1 MAIPNR
7 QGTRACHSHLSP
19 WESYNLKSCFVFS
32 YEVELL
38 WYMDIWEGYYGR
50 PILWQSLIGRGP
62 WHAIPIFL
70 LENHMVGLIR
80 FVTVHDSAMQSRLPF
95 SSVLPHFCTRKLL
108 RIKKSA
114 ILLLGIQSTTP
125 SSNFGSLYQLYY
137 ILCTVESPQF
147 SELIRKSIIE
157 LILFWEWTFWVYQT
171 KALETCTYNLINRQS
186 GWFDFL
192 WCKQRSSK
200 PHSSFLWI
208 WAPTWCSR
216 FCK

>member
-1 MAIPNR
+1 MPFPSFSLRIIWSGSSA
-7 QGTRACHSHLSP
+7 LSP
-19 WESYNLKSCFVFS
+19 CMIVQCNPVFPSAQSC
-32 YEVELL
+32 
-38 WYMDIWEGYYGR
+38 
-50 PILWQSLIGRGP
+50 
-62 WHAIPIFL
+62 PIFA
-70 LENHMVGLIR
+70 LENFCGLKKVQ
-80 FVTVHDSAMQSRLPF
+80 FFYLAFNQLHLVVT
-95 SSVLPHFCTRKLL
+95 
-108 RIKKSA
+108 
-114 ILLLGIQSTTP
+114 
-125 SSNFGSLYQLYY
+125 FGSLYQLYY

-200 PHSSFLWI
+200 THSSFLWI

>member
-70 LENHMVGLIR
+70 LENHMFRLICFVIVQDSAMKSHLPFSSVLQFLFCFFLWRGTIMVYTPMLWQSLIGTGPRHAILIFLLENHMVELIR
-80 FVTVHDSAMQSRLPF
+80 FVSVHDSAMQSRLPF
-95 SSVLPHFCTRKLL
+95 SSVLENHT
-108 RIKKSA
+108 I
-114 ILLLGIQSTTP
+114 
-125 SSNFGSLYQLYY
+125 
-137 ILCTVESPQF
+137 
-147 SELIRKSIIE
+147 
-157 LILFWEWTFWVYQT
+157 
-171 KALETCTYNLINRQS
+171 
-186 GWFDFL
+186 
-192 WCKQRSSK
+192 
-200 PHSSFLWI
+200 
-208 WAPTWCSR
+208 
-216 FCK
+216 